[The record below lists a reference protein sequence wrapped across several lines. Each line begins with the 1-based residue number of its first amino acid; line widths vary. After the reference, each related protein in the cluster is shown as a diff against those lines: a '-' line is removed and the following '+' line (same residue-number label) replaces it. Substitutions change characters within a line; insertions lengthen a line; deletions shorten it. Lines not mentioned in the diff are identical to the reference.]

1 MFFSRTKKS
10 IELIDAFLNCVDQ
23 GLLLFKEGV
32 KNYLY
37 NNMEHFNND
46 IVQLANTERSLT
58 SCVGRLNH
66 PLRAVVDAS
75 STGRCHAAAG
85 GDG

>member
-1 MFFSRTKKS
+1 MFLAVPK
-10 IELIDAFLNCVDQ
+10 IDRAHRCVPKLCDQ

-58 SCVGRLNH
+58 SCVGRLK
-66 PLRAVVDAS
+66 PP
-75 STGRCHAAAG
+75 STCSR
-85 GDG
+85 